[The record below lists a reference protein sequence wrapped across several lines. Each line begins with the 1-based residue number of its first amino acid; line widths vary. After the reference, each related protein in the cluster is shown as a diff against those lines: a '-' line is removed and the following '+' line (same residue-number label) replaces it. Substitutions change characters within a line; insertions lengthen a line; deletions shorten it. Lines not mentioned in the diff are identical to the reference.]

1 MPSNSMWEAAE
12 SSEDQAFQTSLITTG
27 VNVAFTLGAIALVDI
42 IDRVGRVGRKPLLL
56 VGSISMATMLAFNTY
71 VAFFAATWGPV
82 VWVLLGEMFVWRHI
96 KETKGIELEKINALS
111 TT

>member
-1 MPSNSMWEAAE
+1 MWEAAGF
-12 SSEDQAFQTSLITTG
+12 SEDQAFQTSLITTG

-42 IDRVGRVGRKPLLL
+42 IDRKPLLV
-56 VGSISMATMLAFNTY
+56 VGSIGMATMLAFNTY